1 MRNTYQSIA
10 ALLFLLVSGLTI
22 ADESEPAQIMMFGV
36 FHFSSPG
43 LDTIKT
49 KHINVLTEEN
59 QQYLEELSKRISE
72 FKPTIVL
79 LEYGPQY
86 QDKIAERYD
95 AYRKNE
101 YEMSVNEI
109 YQLGFRIA
117 DHAGLD
123 TVFSFDE
130 QEIGWDAEPLF
141 EYMPIHDKKAQQA
154 MDSLMAEYSEDS
166 QNAHDTLTLAELLR
180 RTNDPSQDRLNKYT
194 YLITNHVG
202 APDNYVGAD
211 AAASWWHRNFRMY
224 ANIQQ
229 FAQPGERVLVIGGQG
244 HTAILRDFLADDM
257 DRVAVDVMPY
267 L

>member
-1 MRNTYQSIA
+1 MRQKYKSIA
-10 ALLFLLVSGLTI
+10 VLLLLFVSGITN
-22 ADESEPAQIMMFGV
+22 ADESEPAQVMLFGV

-43 LDTIKT
+43 LDSVKT
-49 KHINVLTEEN
+49 KHVNVLTGEN

-72 FKPTIVL
+72 FKPTVVL
-79 LEYGPQY
+79 LEYGPQFH
-86 QDKIAERYD
+86 DKIAERYQ
-95 AYRKNE
+95 AYRNNE

-117 DHAGLD
+117 DYADLD
-123 TVFSFDE
+123 AVYTFDE

-141 EYMPIHDKKAQQA
+141 EYMPVHDKEAQQA
-154 MDSLMAEYSEDS
+154 QDSVMAQYSKDS

-180 RTNDPSQDRLNKYT
+180 RTNDPAQDRLNKYT
-194 YLITNHVG
+194 YLVTNDVG

-244 HTAILRDFLADDM
+244 HTAILRDLLADDL
-257 DRVAVDVMPY
+257 DRVAEDVMPY